1 MRSDHYINYSNTI
14 AKPYLVQ
21 TWWFS
26 NLGSRFH
33 ERFKPDYMGSAE
45 FEFGSIPACFD
56 FIKEHF
62 ADYDKI
68 YSNGRFFWIG
78 PEKEGIEKY
87 GNYIDEMASRKLRLK
102 EYVFTN
108 ARNKNGSYIP
118 NTSVMRSP
126 LGMDI
131 ENCVLFSGN
140 KSIIEAAQESI
151 QYVIDHPLNVKIV
164 RKVNGNTYDYYYCE
178 DVVNNEFLKKEF
190 EGETISIFKLIDGEW
205 AHQEDV
211 VVDAIEKD
219 LKVVIDKH
227 NGEQEEHYGTMD
239 DVKYCKERAVAIRN
253 SFKRFQMFELK
264 DGNWVQFYDWKR

>member
-1 MRSDHYINYSNTI
+1 MKSDYYINYSNSIT
-14 AKPYLVQ
+14 KPYLVQ

-26 NLGSRFH
+26 NCGIRFH
-33 ERFKPDYMGSAE
+33 ERFNPDYMGSAE

-62 ADYDKI
+62 SEYGKI
-68 YSNGRFFWIG
+68 HTNEKFFWIG

-87 GNYIDEMASRKLRLK
+87 GNYIDEMASGKLRLK

-108 ARNKNGSYIP
+108 ARRRNGSYIP

-131 ENCVLFSGN
+131 ENCVLFSGS

-151 QYVIDHPLNVKIV
+151 QYNIDHPLNVKIV
-164 RKVNGNTYDYYYCE
+164 RRVNAFTYDYYYSE

-205 AHQEDV
+205 IHQEDIV
-211 VVDAIEKD
+211 IDAIEKD

-239 DVKYCKERAVAIRN
+239 EVKYCKERAVAIRN